1 MSQDTSAKR
10 AVPRKRLLVSV
21 VIGAIVLLIVF
32 ALVALTITPVKY
44 DLAVGEVAP
53 ATITSSRD
61 ITDEISTEAE
71 RQEARA
77 AVSAIYARDAG
88 VSVLAEENIT
98 GYYAEAA
105 LQAKSMQDEYVAQY
119 VRNSGYGTTQESFRA
134 VFEPSEVDWESFLTT
149 AMKQK
154 VREALADENMPASA
168 IYALAS
174 MKNAHIEN
182 MSQFILKLTADVL
195 ESGILEDNLASEKND
210 LESRLRQRYTDS
222 GTLYLAYIPI
232 EKYLQANMIYDE
244 TGTLEAREAAAER
257 VQPIIYK
264 QNQTVV
270 VAGEVVTEAQL
281 AVLTALGVVGSE
293 NVDYSLYAGMLLL
306 LALLF
311 SVYGIYLYQFE
322 EKILSDTR
330 KLLVLA
336 SIILVIVVISVPLAR
351 LDARII
357 PAFFGTMLACV
368 LVSQKSALAFN
379 VLLAVIAGI
388 ICSWNTGILS
398 ETMIRTM
405 MVTMIGGSVSVFA
418 LHKPGH
424 RGALIFAG
432 LLAGAAGVAVVT
444 LLGVVGTANVKL
456 ESLLKESAFALGSGL
471 LSGVLAIGT
480 LPIWEAVFR
489 VSTPAK
495 LLELSNPNHP
505 LLKRLSI
512 EAPGTYHHSILTA
525 NLAEAGADAVG
536 ANALLCRVGAYYHDV
551 GKLKNPRFF
560 KENQR
565 GENPHD
571 MMDPRESAKIITAHL
586 NYGMD
591 MAQKYKLPRD
601 VQKIIAQHHGDGVV
615 PYFLHKAVEAGMEPN
630 EDMFRYRG
638 TKPSTKEAAIVMLA
652 DTVEA
657 AVRSLGDPGR
667 DQVKDMIDKLI
678 HARFTDGQMDD
689 SPLNRRDMSTLGKA
703 FLSVYDGA
711 FHERVKYPGQEQT

>member
-1 MSQDTSAKR
+1 MSQDASAKR
-10 AVPRKRLLVSV
+10 AVPRRRLLVSA
-21 VIGAIVLLIVF
+21 VIGTIVLLIVF

-44 DLAVGEVAP
+44 DIVVGEVAP

-61 ITDEISTEAE
+61 ITDEITTEAQ
-71 RQEARA
+71 RQDASE
-77 AVSAIYARDAG
+77 AVSAVYARDPG
-88 VSVLAEENIT
+88 VTTLAEESIS
-98 GYYAEAA
+98 GYYAAAA
-105 LQAKSMQDEYVAQY
+105 LQAQSMQDEYVTQF
-119 VRNSGYGTTQESFRA
+119 VRNSGYGVTVESYKS
-134 VFEPSEVDWESFLTT
+134 VFEPAEVDWESFLTT
-149 AMKQK
+149 AMRQK
-154 VREALADENMPASA
+154 VRQALEDDTMPAAA

-174 MKNAHIEN
+174 MDSAQIDN
-182 MSQFILKLTADVL
+182 MAQIVREAVVDALDQGIMEDELAAVQNELEGLLRERFT
-195 ESGILEDNLASEKND
+195 ESGA
-210 LESRLRQRYTDS
+210 
-222 GTLYLAYIPI
+222 LYLAYYPV
-232 EKYLQANMIYDE
+232 EKYLSANMIYDE
-244 TGTLEAREAAAER
+244 AGTQQAREAAADK

-270 VAGEVVTEAQL
+270 VAGEVVTEQQM
-281 AVLTALGVVGSE
+281 AVLTALGVVGSDG
-293 NVDYSLYAGMLLL
+293 VDYSLYAGMLLL
-306 LALLF
+306 LTLVFA
-311 SVYGIYLYQFE
+311 VYGMYLYQFE
-322 EKILSDTR
+322 PKVLADTR

-336 SIILVIVVISVPLAR
+336 SIVVVIAVISVPLAR
-351 LDARII
+351 LDARIV
-357 PAFFGTMLACV
+357 PALFGTMLACV

-379 VLLAVIAGI
+379 VFLAVIAGI
-388 ICSWNTGILS
+388 ICSWNTGLLS

-405 MVTMIGGSVSVFA
+405 MVTLIGGSVSVFS
-418 LHKPGH
+418 LYKPGH

-444 LLGVVGTANVKL
+444 LFGVVGTANVKL
-456 ESLLKESAFALGSGL
+456 ESLLKDSAFALGSGL

-480 LPIWEAVFR
+480 LPVWEAVFR

-571 MMDPRESAKIITAHL
+571 LMDPRESAKIITAHL
-586 NYGMD
+586 NYGME

-615 PYFLHKAVEAGMEPN
+615 PYFLHKALEAGMEPD

-657 AVRSLGDPGR
+657 AVRSLGDPDR
-667 DQVKDMIDKLI
+667 EQVKDMIDKLI

-711 FHERVKYPGQEQT
+711 LHERVKYPGQE

>member
-10 AVPRKRLLVSV
+10 AAPKRRLLVSA
-21 VIGAIVLLIVF
+21 VIGTIVLLIVF
-32 ALVALTITPVKY
+32 GLVALTITPVKY
-44 DLAVGEVAP
+44 DIAVGEVAP

-71 RQEARA
+71 RQEARE

-88 VSVLAEENIT
+88 VTALAKENIS
-98 GYYAEAA
+98 GYYEAA
-105 LQAKSMQDEYVAQY
+105 TLQAIDMQDEYVAQF
-119 VRNSGYGTTQESFRA
+119 VKNSGYGMTQEAYKS
-134 VFEPSEVDWESFLTT
+134 VFEPAEVDWESFLT
-149 AMKQK
+149 AEMKQQ
-154 VREALADENMPASA
+154 VRSALGDENMPAVA

-174 MKNAHIEN
+174 MDSVQIGS
-182 MSQFILKLTADVL
+182 MGQTVWTATEDAL
-195 ESGILEDNLASEKND
+195 EHGILEDNLAAEKND
-210 LESRLRQRYTDS
+210 MESLLRQRFSDS
-222 GTLYLAYIPI
+222 GMLYLAYYPA
-232 EKYLQANMIYDE
+232 ETYLKANLVYDE
-244 TGTLEAREAAAER
+244 AGTQEAQEAAAEK

-270 VAGEVVTEAQL
+270 VAGEVVTEAQM
-281 AVLTALGVVGSE
+281 AVLTALGVVGGE
-293 NVDYSLYAGMLLL
+293 KVDYSLYAGMLLL
-306 LALLF
+306 LTLAF
-311 SVYGIYLYQFE
+311 AVYGIYLYQFE
-322 EKILSDTR
+322 SKVLTDTR

-336 SIILVIVVISVPLAR
+336 SIVVVIAVISVPLAR
-351 LDARII
+351 LDARIV
-357 PAFFGTMLACV
+357 PALFGTMLACV

-379 VLLAVIAGI
+379 VFLAVIAGI
-388 ICSWNTGILS
+388 ICSWNTGLLS

-405 MVTMIGGSVSVFA
+405 MVTLIGGSVSVFS
-418 LHKPGH
+418 LYKPGH

-444 LLGVVGTANVKL
+444 LFGVVGTANVKL
-456 ESLLKESAFALGSGL
+456 ESLLKDSAFALGSGL

-551 GKLKNPRFF
+551 GKLKNPRYF

-571 MMDPRESAKIITAHL
+571 MMDPRESAKIITTHL
-586 NYGMD
+586 NYGME

-615 PYFLHKAVEAGMEPN
+615 PYFLHKAVEAGMQPD

-652 DTVEA
+652 DCVEA
-657 AVRSLGDPGR
+657 AVRSMGDPDR
-667 DQVKDMIDKLI
+667 EQVKDMIDKLI

-711 FHERVKYPGQEQT
+711 LHERVKYPGQE

>member
-1 MSQDTSAKR
+1 MSQNTSAKW
-10 AVPRKRLLVSV
+10 AVPRRRLLVSA
-21 VIGAIVLLIVF
+21 VIGTIVLLIVF
-32 ALVALTITPVKY
+32 GLVALTITPVKY
-44 DLAVGEVAP
+44 DIAVGEVAP

-61 ITDEISTEAE
+61 ITDEISTEAQ
-71 RQEARA
+71 RQEARES
-77 AVSAIYARDAG
+77 VSAIYTRDAG
-88 VSVLAEENIT
+88 VTALEEENIS
-98 GYYAEAA
+98 GYFETAV
-105 LQAKSMQDEYVAQY
+105 LQSKNMQDEYVEEF
-119 VRNSGYGTTQESFRA
+119 VKNSNYGMTQEAYKS
-134 VFEPSEVDWESFLTT
+134 VFEPAEVDWESFLTVE
-149 AMKQK
+149 MKQQ
-154 VREALADENMPASA
+154 VRSALADQNMPDGA

-174 MKNAHIEN
+174 MDSMQIGSMGQIVWTAAEN
-182 MSQFILKLTADVL
+182 VLKH
-195 ESGILEDNLASEKND
+195 GILEDNLAAEKND
-210 LESRLRQRYTDS
+210 MESLLRQRFSDP
-222 GTLYLAYIPI
+222 GMLYLAYYPA
-232 EKYLQANMIYDE
+232 ETYLKANLVYDE
-244 TGTLEAREAAAER
+244 TGTQEAREAAAEK

-270 VAGEVVTEAQL
+270 VAGEVVTEAQM
-281 AVLTALGVVGSE
+281 AVLTALGVVGGE
-293 NVDYSLYAGMLLL
+293 RVDYSLYAGMLLL
-306 LALLF
+306 LTLVF
-311 SVYGIYLYQFE
+311 VVYGIYLYQFE
-322 EKILSDTR
+322 SKVLTDAR

-336 SIILVIVVISVPLAR
+336 SIVVVIVVISVPLAR
-351 LDARII
+351 LDARIV
-357 PAFFGTMLACV
+357 PALFGTMLTCV

-379 VLLAVIAGI
+379 VFLAIIAGI
-388 ICSWNTGILS
+388 ICSWNSGLLS
-398 ETMIRTM
+398 ETMIRTL
-405 MVTMIGGSVSVFA
+405 MVTLIGGSVSVFS
-418 LHKPGH
+418 LYKPGH

-444 LLGVVGTANVKL
+444 LFGVVGTANVKL
-456 ESLLKESAFALGSGL
+456 ESLIEDGSFALGSGL

-551 GKLKNPRFF
+551 GKLKNPRYF

-586 NYGMD
+586 NYGME

-615 PYFLHKAVEAGMEPN
+615 PFFLHKAMEAGMQPD

-657 AVRSLGDPGR
+657 AVRSMGDPDR
-667 DQVKDMIDKLI
+667 EQVKDMIEKLI

-711 FHERVKYPGQEQT
+711 LHERVKYPGQE